1 MSILSRASVAQ
12 VVAKL
17 VARRK
22 TGPDELPRLVE
33 SVHLALATLG
43 RTTEAEIV
51 DEVPESAAPARRA
64 RRQRAVR
71 ITVDAPAITATVPTV
86 APAPRL
92 VRRAEIVAAPTT
104 GEGGIL
110 QPLPGVALRGIVKWF
125 DQRARRGAL
134 RLPGHS
140 GDVAVE
146 PALLDAMAISRL
158 YKGQEVDATLSGEA
172 VPRVVQLSLPNGGWN
187 VNRSG
192 GVVHNRH
199 AKPVVVEL
207 KREAL
212 RRVAARVEAELLL
225 GPGRAR

>member
-12 VVAKL
+12 MVVAL

-22 TGPDELPRLVE
+22 TKQDELPQLVE
-33 SVHLALATLG
+33 SVHLALAGLG
-43 RTTEAEIV
+43 RAAE
-51 DEVPESAAPARRA
+51 PEEFDDAPAAVAPALRA
-64 RRQRAVR
+64 RRRRR
-71 ITVDAPAITATVPTV
+71 ISHIADAPPSDDAMSQP

-92 VRRAEIVAAPTT
+92 VRRAEIVHAPANGDGGLLQAAP
-104 GEGGIL
+104 GG
-110 QPLPGVALRGIVKWF
+110 VLRGIVKWF

-140 GDVAVE
+140 GDVPVE
-146 PALLDAMAISRL
+146 PALLEAMAISRL
-158 YKGQEVDATLSGEA
+158 YKGQEVDATLSDEA
-172 VPRVVQLSLPNGGWN
+172 TPRVVQLSLPNGGWN
-187 VNRSG
+187 VSRTG